1 MLLGK
6 EKWHVEHQLPAPITS
21 PIPHIPKTFQEYV
34 DALPLWEQDIFSRLE
49 MSFGCYAILD
59 LIDQYP
65 VVPSSG
71 SPDQFQRQL
80 LSLIAVSD
88 GGSSMDGNMTFG

>member
-6 EKWHVEHQLPAPITS
+6 DKWHVEHQLPAPIKS
-21 PIPHIPKTFQEYV
+21 PIPHIPETFQEYV
-34 DALPLWEQDIFSRLE
+34 DALPRWEQHLFSQLE
-49 MSFGCYAILD
+49 MLFGFYTILD

-71 SPDQFQRQL
+71 SPDQSVVEFDRC
-80 LSLIAVSD
+80 
-88 GGSSMDGNMTFG
+88 